1 MKQIVHIF
9 RKDCRRLWPII
20 GAVLLLTVLHG
31 YGVVIETPGGGMA
44 VGMSPYTLFIML
56 VALSGLLLPI
66 AFFLLVVSVVQEE
79 SLVGSDQFWLTR
91 PYKRRSLV
99 LEKLLF
105 VIVWAV
111 LPMLVHDV
119 TLIRH
124 FDFSLP
130 SAFDLLIW
138 KQAQFGLF
146 LLVAAALAALSSGF
160 GRTVLLA
167 IGSLLVLVL
176 AFYAVLQ
183 HSGEMNLT
191 PSSDVYI
198 GVALLALTV
207 LGAICVL
214 AYQYRYRRATLSRLL
229 GVGFLFACALLVRF
243 WPNRITAYWSS
254 RGASPLLESV
264 QLRPDANLKG
274 IGRSGLPQNAPI
286 QGHAIYY
293 PFQATGLPA
302 DVGVSVVGI
311 SAQFAAAGQ
320 RAASLASS
328 AQVRFQPVT
337 AGESLFADA
346 IGSYQ
351 LVSFIMFNNSDFER
365 LKGYDGT
372 VSGKLFLQGYRT
384 ARVRVPVPRPKESRY
399 FAIAGRRCQVES
411 YIRESRIGLV
421 FQCVELE
428 PGNTSRF
435 DVRLLQNSQELLP
448 SQAQGQNNT
457 AGSWP
462 ALLSPIMK
470 SSYHCEFQ
478 LPVAQGDSPGES
490 VLGLELEVFSEKSL
504 GTVDRDFR
512 IAHFRPAEL
521 DLHAWEQRGVLPADS
536 TAAQSNNEISPNSK

>member
-1 MKQIVHIF
+1 MKQVVHIF

-20 GAVLLLTVLHG
+20 GAVLLLTLLHG
-31 YGVVIETPGGGMA
+31 YGVETERPGGMA

-91 PYKRRSLV
+91 PYKRGSLV
-99 LEKLLF
+99 FEKLLF

-119 TLIRH
+119 VLVRH

-130 SAFDLLIW
+130 SAFGLLIW
-138 KQAQFGLF
+138 KETQFGLF

-176 AFYAVLQ
+176 AFYVVLQ

-191 PSSDVYI
+191 SSSAVYI
-198 GVALLALTV
+198 GLALLALTV
-207 LGAICVL
+207 LGAVCVL
-214 AYQYRYRRATLSRLL
+214 AYQYRYRRATLSRFL
-229 GVGFLFACALLVRF
+229 GVGFLVACALLVRF
-243 WPNRITAYWSS
+243 WPNKITAYWSS
-254 RGASPLLESV
+254 RGASPRLQSV
-264 QLRPDANLKG
+264 QLRPDANLKD
-274 IGRSGLPQNAPI
+274 IGRSGLLQNAPI

-293 PFQATGLPA
+293 PFQATGLPT
-302 DVGVSVVGI
+302 DVGVSVVGM
-311 SAQFAAAGQ
+311 SAQFDATGQ
-320 RAASLASS
+320 RPASLASS

-337 AGESLFADA
+337 AGESFFADA
-346 IGSYQ
+346 AGPYQ
-351 LVSFIMFNNSDFER
+351 LVSFVMFNNDFER
-365 LKGYDGT
+365 LKDYDGT
-372 VSGKLFLQGYRT
+372 ASGKLFLEGYLT
-384 ARVRVPVPRPKESRY
+384 TRVRMPVPPPKESRY

-411 YIRESRIGLV
+411 YIRESRVSLV

-435 DVRLLQNSQELLP
+435 QVRLLQNSQELLP
-448 SQAQGQNNT
+448 SQTTGDNNT

-462 ALLSPIMK
+462 ALLSPIVK
-470 SSYHCEFQ
+470 SSDHCEFQ
-478 LPVAQGDSPGES
+478 LPAVPRNSAGES
-490 VLGLELEVFSEKSL
+490 GPGLELVVFSEKSL
-504 GTVDRDFR
+504 GTMNRDFR
-512 IAHFRPAEL
+512 IAHFRPNEL
-521 DLHAWEQRGVLPADS
+521 DLRAWEQRGVLRADS
-536 TAAQSNNEISPNSK
+536 TGAQSDNEISPKPN